1 MNATPLPHDQTPPST
16 LSALRTLGL
25 ERAGIAALEAALLAP
40 ASGLAARFDAAVA
53 LITRATGRV
62 IITGMGKSG
71 HVGRKIAATLAS
83 TGTPAYFVHPGEA
96 SHGDLGM
103 IQSGDAILALSWS
116 GETAGLAD
124 IITYSRRYGIA
135 LVALTSNAESALGR
149 EADVCLDLPKS
160 EEACPNGL
168 APTTST
174 TMQLVMGDALAVALL
189 EARGFTA
196 QDFRQ
201 FHPGGKLGANLSFV
215 RDIMHKDGAIPLVPL
230 GARMEH
236 ALIEMTGKRFGCVGV
251 IDEAG
256 LLVGIITDGDLRRRM
271 KVSHDLLAEPVE
283 QVMTPR
289 PMTITPD
296 TMAAEALALLNETKR
311 SVVLVVDGHLKP
323 VGIVHLHDLYRV
335 GVA

>member
-1 MNATPLPHDQTPPST
+1 MNATPLPLDQTPAST

-25 ERAGIAALEAALLAP
+25 ERAGIAALEAALLEP

-62 IITGMGKSG
+62 IVTGMGKSG

-116 GETAGLAD
+116 GETAELAD

>member
-1 MNATPLPHDQTPPST
+1 MKATPLPHDETPAST

-25 ERAGIAALEAALLAP
+25 ERAGIAALEAALLEP

-62 IITGMGKSG
+62 IVTGMGKSG

-83 TGTPAYFVHPGEA
+83 TGAPAYFVHPGEA

-116 GETAGLAD
+116 GETAELAD

-215 RDIMHKDGAIPLVPL
+215 RDIMHRDEAIPLVPL
-230 GARMEH
+230 GARMEQ

-271 KVSHDLLAEPVE
+271 KVSRDLLAEPVE

-289 PMTITPD
+289 PMTISPD

>member
-1 MNATPLPHDQTPPST
+1 MNATPPPLDHTPAST

-25 ERAGIAALEAALLAP
+25 ERAGIAALEAALLEP
-40 ASGLAARFDAAVA
+40 AGLAARFDAAVA
-53 LITRATGRV
+53 LISRATGRV
-62 IITGMGKSG
+62 IVTGMGKSG
-71 HVGRKIAATLAS
+71 HVGRKIAATFAS
-83 TGTPAYFVHPGEA
+83 TGAPAYFVHPGEA

-103 IQSGDAILALSWS
+103 IQSGDVILALSWS
-116 GETAGLAD
+116 GETAELAD

-135 LVALTSNAESALGR
+135 LVALTSNADSALGR

-251 IDEAG
+251 VDDAG